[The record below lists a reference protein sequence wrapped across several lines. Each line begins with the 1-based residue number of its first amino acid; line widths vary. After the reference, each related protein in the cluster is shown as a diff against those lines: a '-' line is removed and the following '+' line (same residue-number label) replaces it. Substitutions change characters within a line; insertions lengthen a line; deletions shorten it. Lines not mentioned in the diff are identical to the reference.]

1 MQIAEE
7 ALKNFKYDWAK
18 LSLLSEGDDLMI
30 RMQMDGRPADL
41 LPFGFSKEMGLVKI
55 EQPRAHFQ
63 GIRFNI
69 NFKLPL
75 DKMISCGSGLS
86 GLMQNK

>member
-1 MQIAEE
+1 MQIAQE
-7 ALKNFKYDWAK
+7 ALKNFNYDWAK
-18 LSLLSEGDDLMI
+18 LSLMSKDEDLMV
-30 RMQMDGRPADL
+30 RMQMDGRPAGL
-41 LPFGFSKEMGLVKI
+41 LPFGFQKDTGLVKI

-75 DKMISCGSGLS
+75 DKMISYGSGLS